1 MGDVNIVT
9 SENKKTELERLEL
22 ENLSVEKKFPYVIQK
37 RQQSIYSDSNPY
49 AVRDILYNIA
59 SDSLRNHPT
68 ETEEDDSQLEYELVP
83 GYQIVSNKGIEK
95 YTWKNSTIKVKGYAY
110 FDDFPASSLNEIS
123 RTILINRVIEKDGNT
138 TYHTLYECETTS
150 TDSSINSYLAEI
162 DFGTINNGH
171 PLENGKYQLFIRLK
185 QFIAGEW
192 IAQEFKIGK
201 ANHLEVDFSYS
212 TKNKWYQAHAITTYS
227 FAVTQKINS
236 DTLMITS
243 TKLSKVNP
251 ASLIV
256 DEDIVKKESK
266 ILLKIKRRIFKLT
279 YNLFTK
285 VFPIKRNQ
293 VAFLSDSRIDLTGN
307 FEYIYDEMK
316 ERNSFLEPVFF
327 LKQHINDPKTLREYI
342 ELAKAIATSRYVL
355 LDDFYPIIY
364 PLDIREGVD
373 LVQVW
378 HAAGAFKT
386 FGYSRVGM
394 PGGPKLSSRNHRNYS
409 KALVSSSN
417 VVSNYAE
424 GFGIDQKRVE
434 PLGVAR
440 TDLFFDDTKK
450 QQIVN
455 RLFDEMLFL
464 RGKKIVLFAPTFRG
478 NGQNSAYYPF
488 NWLDYQKLY
497 EELHSQGFIFLFKIH
512 PFVKNSPDIPYEYSD
527 FFYDVSDYREV
538 NDLLLVSDVMITDYS
553 SVVFE
558 YSLLH
563 RKTIFFAPDLSDYME
578 TRNFYVDYLNFVPG
592 PRVSD
597 NSHLIEEILKYSDID
612 QSKLNAFLNFY
623 FEDLDGKS
631 SKRIVDMLEDNVD
644 AVETADET
652 EEFTED
658 GKWIP
663 RWGEQK

>member
-1 MGDVNIVT
+1 MT

-293 VAFLSDSRIDLTGN
+293 VWAS
-307 FEYIYDEMK
+307 
-316 ERNSFLEPVFF
+316 
-327 LKQHINDPKTLREYI
+327 
-342 ELAKAIATSRYVL
+342 
-355 LDDFYPIIY
+355 
-364 PLDIREGVD
+364 
-373 LVQVW
+373 
-378 HAAGAFKT
+378 
-386 FGYSRVGM
+386 
-394 PGGPKLSSRNHRNYS
+394 
-409 KALVSSSN
+409 
-417 VVSNYAE
+417 
-424 GFGIDQKRVE
+424 
-434 PLGVAR
+434 
-440 TDLFFDDTKK
+440 
-450 QQIVN
+450 
-455 RLFDEMLFL
+455 
-464 RGKKIVLFAPTFRG
+464 
-478 NGQNSAYYPF
+478 
-488 NWLDYQKLY
+488 
-497 EELHSQGFIFLFKIH
+497 
-512 PFVKNSPDIPYEYSD
+512 
-527 FFYDVSDYREV
+527 
-538 NDLLLVSDVMITDYS
+538 
-553 SVVFE
+553 
-558 YSLLH
+558 
-563 RKTIFFAPDLSDYME
+563 
-578 TRNFYVDYLNFVPG
+578 
-592 PRVSD
+592 
-597 NSHLIEEILKYSDID
+597 
-612 QSKLNAFLNFY
+612 
-623 FEDLDGKS
+623 
-631 SKRIVDMLEDNVD
+631 
-644 AVETADET
+644 
-652 EEFTED
+652 
-658 GKWIP
+658 
-663 RWGEQK
+663 